1 MLDLKQSKSIL
12 ARLLSQENLS
22 VIHSAEAKTASFD
35 LQQRTLIC
43 PMWQDMDGSLYDLMM
58 GHETGHALYTPAEGW
73 HDAVTETNINKFK
86 PILNIVEDARI
97 EKKQKQKYPGL
108 RRSFYQA
115 YSELMRRDFFGINKI
130 PGVMDHL
137 NVLDRINLHFKVG
150 SMLNVPFSEKEREF
164 VARIENVEE
173 WDDVVAISKELYAY
187 SKENEGDKI
196 NNLQELQDVM
206 DQMQDFLDEDKD
218 EDLIPDVDSLN
229 DSSEENEEQEGDD
242 GQDGEE
248 TDEFDDV
255 DSPSDDDGEGEEE
268 ESDGPS
274 DEEIQQKLKE
284 IIQKIKEEP
293 KEEEEEPRSVTDQ
306 VFREKEKELIE
317 DEKNPTLY
325 LDLPEADL
333 SKIIL
338 PFRETYDDFDQTMRQ
353 CVQDHNRSMQNW
365 YKSDGREYAPIS
377 LESVGADLLSS
388 FNQKN
393 KKYISLMIKNFEMH
407 KNANQYARERVSK
420 TGDLDTRKLHK
431 YKMTNDIF
439 RKVTTVDKGKSH
451 GMVLFLDLSGSM
463 RRQFAESME
472 QILVLVAFCK
482 MINLPFEVYG
492 FCNMQSRAL
501 QRYFNRAD
509 RGYQFITTP
518 NSFHFEDIQAF
529 HLKEMI
535 NSNMSVSE
543 YKKAFNMLL
552 IVGNLTNEYNRD
564 SLTAEQKVKY
574 CNLNLNLDAVGFG
587 MHSTPFE
594 QTSVASIKIIENFR
608 KKYKNDIVNV
618 VYVSDGEGNGDVHH
632 RAGSGSYTVSKRISA
647 YSKNKIVFRD
657 KNSNEKVVCS
667 KNGSGGTDVQA
678 SITALVKKVTGV
690 QHIGF
695 YLVDGNFRHCKYVI
709 GEDKYSSASKLY
721 RENGFVELPS
731 MGYDSYY
738 FINPAG
744 KETNLR
750 LDETDKK
757 DNRKIAK
764 KFMKSQGDK
773 HASRAVLSNF
783 AKQVAT

>member
-1 MLDLKQSKSIL
+1 
-12 ARLLSQENLS
+12 
-22 VIHSAEAKTASFD
+22 
-35 LQQRTLIC
+35 
-43 PMWQDMDGSLYDLMM
+43 
-58 GHETGHALYTPAEGW
+58 
-73 HDAVTETNINKFK
+73 
-86 PILNIVEDARI
+86 
-97 EKKQKQKYPGL
+97 
-108 RRSFYQA
+108 
-115 YSELMRRDFFGINKI
+115 
-130 PGVMDHL
+130 
-137 NVLDRINLHFKVG
+137 
-150 SMLNVPFSEKEREF
+150 
-164 VARIENVEE
+164 
-173 WDDVVAISKELYAY
+173 
-187 SKENEGDKI
+187 
-196 NNLQELQDVM
+196 
-206 DQMQDFLDEDKD
+206 
-218 EDLIPDVDSLN
+218 
-229 DSSEENEEQEGDD
+229 
-242 GQDGEE
+242 
-248 TDEFDDV
+248 
-255 DSPSDDDGEGEEE
+255 
-268 ESDGPS
+268 
-274 DEEIQQKLKE
+274 
-284 IIQKIKEEP
+284 
-293 KEEEEEPRSVTDQ
+293 
-306 VFREKEKELIE
+306 
-317 DEKNPTLY
+317 
-325 LDLPEADL
+325 
-333 SKIIL
+333 
-338 PFRETYDDFDQTMRQ
+338 
-353 CVQDHNRSMQNW
+353 MQNW
-365 YKSDGREYAPIS
+365 YKSDGREYTPIS

-393 KKYISLMIKNFEMH
+393 KRYISLMIKNFEMH

-463 RRQFAESME
+463 KRQFADSME
-472 QILVLVAFCK
+472 QILVLVSFCK

-501 QRYFNRAD
+501 QRHWNSVRAG
-509 RGYQFITTP
+509 RETQFITTP
-518 NSFHFEDIQAF
+518 NSFHFEDIQYF

-535 NSNMSVSE
+535 NSNMSMSE

-552 IVGNLTNEYNRD
+552 IVGNLSNQYNRD
-564 SLTAEQKVKY
+564 SLTAEQKIKY
-574 CNLNLNLDAVGFG
+574 CNLNLCLDAAGFG
-587 MHSTPFE
+587 MYSTPFE

-618 VYVSDGEGNGDVHH
+618 VYVSDGDGNGDVHH
-632 RAGSGSYTVSKRISA
+632 RVNAGGYTVSKRISA
-647 YSKNKIVFRD
+647 YGKNKIVFRD
-657 KNSNEKVVCS
+657 KNSNEKVVCAKS
-667 KNGSGGTDVQA
+667 DHGGTDVQA

-695 YLVDGNFRHCKYVI
+695 YLVDSNFRHCKYKI

-764 KFMKSQGDK
+764 KFMKAQGDK

>member
-12 ARLLSQENLS
+12 ARLLSQENVT

-35 LQQRTLIC
+35 LKDRTLIC
-43 PMWQDMDGSLYDLMM
+43 PIWQDMDGSLYDLMM
-58 GHETGHALYTPAEGW
+58 GHETGHALYTPMEGW
-73 HDAVTETNINKFK
+73 HDAVTENDMNKFK
-86 PILNIVEDARI
+86 PILNVVEDARI

-115 YSELMRRDFFGINKI
+115 YSELMRRDFFGINKV

-137 NVLDRINLHFKVG
+137 NVVDRINLHFKVG
-150 SMLNVPFSEKEREF
+150 SMLNVPFTEQEQEF
-164 VARIENVEE
+164 VSRIENVEE

-196 NNLQELQDVM
+196 NNMQELKDVIE
-206 DQMQDFLDEDKD
+206 QMQDFLNDEEN
-218 EDLIPDVDSLN
+218 EDLIPDVDSLSMESPDEEEKEKG
-229 DSSEENEEQEGDD
+229 DSEG
-242 GQDGEE
+242 GEE
-248 TDEFDDV
+248 DSDDDV
-255 DSPSDDDGEGEEE
+255 DSDSDTGGEGEETETE
-268 ESDGPS
+268 EPS
-274 DEEIQQKLKE
+274 AEEIEEKLNE
-284 IIQKIKEEP
+284 IVQKIKQAP
-293 KEEEEEPRSVTDQ
+293 KEENQEDQVSSVTDQ

-317 DEKNPTLY
+317 DEKHPTLY

-338 PFRETYDDFDQTMRQ
+338 PFRETYDDFNQAMHQ
-353 CVQDHNRSMQNW
+353 CLQDFNRSMQNW
-365 YKSDGREYAPIS
+365 YKSDGREYTPIS

-388 FNQKN
+388 FNRKN
-393 KKYISLMIKNFEMH
+393 KRYISLMIKNFEMH

-420 TGDLDTRKLHK
+420 TGDLDMRKLHK

-463 RRQFAESME
+463 KSQFGESME
-472 QILVLVAFCK
+472 QILVLAAFCK

-492 FCNMQSRAL
+492 FCNMHSRASN
-501 QRYFNRAD
+501 RYFKRRD
-509 RGYQFITTP
+509 DKFITTP
-518 NSFHFEDIQAF
+518 NSFFFEEDHSF
-529 HLKEMI
+529 HLKELI
-535 NSNMSVSE
+535 SSNMSLNE
-543 YKKAFNMLL
+543 YRKAFNMLL
-552 IVGNLTNEYNRD
+552 MVGNLTNTYNRGN
-564 SLTAEQKVKY
+564 LTKDQKIKY
-574 CNLNLNLDAVGFG
+574 CNLELNAEAAGFG
-587 MHSTPFE
+587 MYSTPFE

-618 VYVSDGEGNGDVHH
+618 VYVSDGDGNGDVYH
-632 RAGSGSYTVSKRISA
+632 SGVYNIKKRVSA
-647 YSKNKIVFRD
+647 YGKNKVVLRE
-657 KNSNEKVVCS
+657 KNSNEKVVCI
-667 KNGSGGTDVQA
+667 KNSHGGTDVQA

-695 YLVDGNFRHCKYVI
+695 YLVGSSFRHCKYKI
-709 GEDKYSSASKLY
+709 GEEKYSGVSRLY

-744 KETNLR
+744 KETNLY
-750 LDETDKK
+750 LDDSDKK
-757 DNRKIAK
+757 DSRKMAK